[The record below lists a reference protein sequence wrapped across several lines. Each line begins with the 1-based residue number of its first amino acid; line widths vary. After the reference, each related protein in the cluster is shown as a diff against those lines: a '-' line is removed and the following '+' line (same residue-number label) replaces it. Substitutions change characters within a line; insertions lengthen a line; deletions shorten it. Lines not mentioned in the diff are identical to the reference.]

1 MLAAKLWVQELGSC
15 LIYMDL
21 LFSTWRKHGLSSKLL
36 IEQIWRVFAQSFST
50 TTMSGIFVGGIMT
63 VQFTMQVKMF
73 GAQGYLGALST
84 SSVVREVGPLLIAFM
99 LSGKVGA
106 FTSAELGSM
115 KITEQIDAIRC
126 LGANPIS
133 EIILPRFVGII
144 VAAFF
149 LLVYGI
155 LFAFLGGL
163 LMGYAFTGISFEEY
177 IRNIPQF
184 LTGISIAGGILKA
197 LSFAFVIAVLCTF
210 YGYYTTGGAK
220 NVGRAVVKT
229 SVATMLV
236 IVIMDWFTSL
246 LLETFQ
252 GVFL

>member
-1 MLAAKLWVQELGSC
+1 MQAAKYWLGEIGSC
-15 LIYMDL
+15 LIYIDL
-21 LFSTWRKHGLSSKLL
+21 LFKTWRKYGLSTKLL
-36 IEQIWRVFAQSFST
+36 VEQVWRVFTQSFTT
-50 TTMSGIFVGGIMT
+50 TTMSGVFVGGIMT

-126 LGANPIS
+126 LGANPIT

-144 VAAFF
+144 IAAFF

-163 LMGYAFTGISFEEY
+163 LTGYAFTGITFEEY
-177 IRNIPQF
+177 VRNIPQL
-184 LTGISIAGGILKA
+184 LTGISIAGGVIKA
-197 LSFAFVIAVLCTF
+197 LSFAFVIAVLCTY
-210 YGYYTTGGAK
+210 YGYHTTGGAK
-220 NVGRAVVKT
+220 NVGRAVVRT
-229 SVATMLV
+229 SVSTMLI

-246 LLETFQ
+246 LLETF
-252 GVFL
+252 GSLFL

>member
-1 MLAAKLWVQELGSC
+1 MPAIRYWVDEVGSC

-21 LFSTWRKHGLSSKLL
+21 LLTTWRKHGLSYKLL
-36 IEQIWRVFAQSFST
+36 IEQIWRVFTQSFTT
-50 TTMSGIFVGGIMT
+50 TTMSGVFVGAIMT
-63 VQFTMQVKMF
+63 VQFTMQIKMF

-106 FTSAELGSM
+106 YTSAELGSM

-126 LGANPIS
+126 LGANPIT

-144 VAAFF
+144 IAAFF

-155 LFAFLGGL
+155 IFAFLGGL
-163 LMGYAFTGISFEEY
+163 IMGYVFTGVSFDEY

-184 LTGISIAGGILKA
+184 LTGISIAGGVIKA

-210 YGYYTTGGAK
+210 YGYNTTGGAK
-220 NVGRAVVKT
+220 NVGRAVVRT
-229 SVATMLV
+229 SVSTMLI

-246 LLETFQ
+246 LLETF
-252 GVFL
+252 GEMFL